1 MEILRLKYDICN
13 ILLQLNLRTDR
24 QVRPG
29 LADNAGVW
37 RGGVGPK
44 RKQLAQAVAK
54 TIVGNLNNCPKRA
67 MP

>member
-1 MEILRLKYDICN
+1 MIFVIFYCN
-13 ILLQLNLRTDR
+13 SIFVPV
-24 QVRPG
+24 VRCDLG
-29 LADNAGVW
+29 MADDAGVW